1 MAEATSMGDRYL
13 GLIDKIVETTLK
25 GNIRSKEQ
33 VYRMLVR
40 DVTPGTGEIF
50 ERCLS
55 ERLTTTQGQLDREID
70 ELKQAKVNRILRALQ
85 TIAGEWERWQQEN
98 RAIEAIAQT
107 SQQIIS
113 AEPGERLGVLLRAI
127 DPNQPQPLTLEQ
139 LQQLGKNLAAAKI
152 NQTEPDPEIAQLVE
166 GIQRGLKS
174 WEKLAPDL
182 VSWIYDQGRSSI
194 GFEGTSA
201 QGGPWGVWAKQLDPS
216 WAKTLFQTIANNE
229 SVIDLT
235 RQISAIHI
243 SDLIEVTVILQ
254 CLQRGLVTWFDR
266 LIYDAKVGAKLSI
279 STFLTFAVIWSQLAN
294 GFSQS
299 SATSE
304 RRLFSDACFQGTLQ
318 ILRTFSQ
325 QSYFPLYGGIF
336 ALFGGEYLRNAL
348 SYLDEPLRQV
358 EGTEEKARILTMLG
372 YSMGSFGEYDR
383 AIQLHQEALE
393 IAQQA
398 GDSLCE
404 IANLNHLSRSY
415 LGQKNYEEAINRSQR
430 ALIQARQGGD
440 RLGQANALAN
450 FGYSQVFQAREMA
463 EVDAD
468 IYESA
473 IGYLEQ
479 GLKLSKNLT
488 DLPGG
493 AFAYRQTEAL
503 CASSLGIAYVVLEK
517 PEEALKNL
525 AIGLAAAQFS
535 GDLYLQG
542 LNYAY
547 MAQAYWRLSLFNQG
561 VIAGC
566 LGMYLLEQ
574 IGSTE
579 WRQPAALLTIVQG
592 QSGAEGFQKLLQQQR
607 GNIISVIGVD
617 GYDYLLELL
626 TKYQRSL

>member
-1 MAEATSMGDRYL
+1 MSETTSIRARYL
-13 GLIDKIVETTLK
+13 GLIEQIVETTLK

-40 DVTPGTGEIF
+40 DVSPGTGEIF

-55 ERLTTTQGQLDREID
+55 EHLTTMQAQLSQEVD

-85 TIAGEWERWQQEN
+85 TIAGEWERWQQAN
-98 RAIEAIAQT
+98 RVIET
-107 SQQIIS
+107 TQQIIT
-113 AEPGERLGVLLRAI
+113 AEPGNRLRVLLRSL
-127 DPNQPQPLTLEQ
+127 DPNQSKPLTLEQ
-139 LQQLGKNLAAAKI
+139 LQQLGKNLAETQM
-152 NQTEPDPEIAQLVE
+152 NHPQPDPEIAQLVE

-174 WEKLAPDL
+174 WQQLQPYL
-182 VSWIYDQGRSSI
+182 VSWIYDQGRSSL
-194 GFEGTSA
+194 GFEGTST
-201 QGGPWGVWAKQLDPS
+201 QGSPWGVWAKQLDPS
-216 WAKTLFQTIANNE
+216 FARTLFQTIANNQ
-229 SVIDLT
+229 SVVDLT
-235 RQISAIHI
+235 RQPSAIQI
-243 SDLIEVTVILQ
+243 SDLLEVTVILQ
-254 CLQRGLVTWFDR
+254 CLQRGLVTWFDQ

-279 STFLTFAVIWSQLAN
+279 STFLTFAVIWSQLVS
-294 GFSQS
+294 GFNQYP
-299 SATSE
+299 E
-304 RRLFSDACFQGTLQ
+304 CRLFTEACFQVTLQ

-358 EGTEEKARILTMLG
+358 EGTQEKARILTMLG
-372 YSMGSFGEYDR
+372 YSLHYLGQYDR

-393 IAQQA
+393 IAQKA
-398 GDSLCE
+398 EDSLCV

-415 LGQKNYEEAINRSQR
+415 LGQKNYEEAINMSQR
-430 ALIQARQGGD
+430 ALILARQTGE

-473 IGYLEQ
+473 IAYLEQ

-493 AFAYRQTEAL
+493 AFTYRQTEAL

-547 MAQAYWRLSLFNQG
+547 LAQAYWSLSLFNQG

-566 LGMYLLEQ
+566 LGMYLLQQ
-574 IGSTE
+574 IGSNE
-579 WRQPAALLTIVQG
+579 WRQPAALLTILQG
-592 QSGAEGFQKLLQQQR
+592 QSGAENFQNLLEQKR
-607 GNIISVIGVD
+607 RDIISVIGVD
-617 GYDYLLELL
+617 GFDHVRELL
-626 TKYQRSL
+626 GKYQRSL

>member
-1 MAEATSMGDRYL
+1 MAEATSISDRYL
-13 GLIDKIVETTLK
+13 GLIDQIVETTLK

-55 ERLTTTQGQLDREID
+55 ERLTTTQGQLEREID
-70 ELKQAKVNRILRALQ
+70 ELKQGKVNRILRALQ
-85 TIAGEWERWQQEN
+85 TIAGEWDRWQQEN
-98 RAIEAIAQT
+98 RVTEALAQT
-107 SQQIIS
+107 SQQIIT

-139 LQQLGKNLAAAKI
+139 LQELGKNLAAAQI
-152 NQTEPDPEIAQLVE
+152 NQPETDPEIAQLVE

-182 VSWIYDQGRSSI
+182 VSWIYDQGRTSI

-201 QGGPWGVWAKQLDPS
+201 AAGPWGVWAKKLDPS

-229 SVIDLT
+229 SLIDLT
-235 RQISAIHI
+235 RQISTIQI
-243 SDLIEVTVILQ
+243 SDLIEITVILQ
-254 CLQRGLVTWFDR
+254 CLQRGLVSWFDR
-266 LIYDAKVGAKLSI
+266 LIYDTKVGAKLSI

-299 SATSE
+299 SAISE

-358 EGTEEKARILTMLG
+358 EGTTEKARILTMLG
-372 YSMGSFGEYDR
+372 YSLRLFGQDER

-393 IAQQA
+393 IAQKA
-398 GDSLCE
+398 GDYLCE

-415 LGQKNYEEAINRSQR
+415 LGQKNYEEAINASQR
-430 ALIQARQGGD
+430 ALILARQKGD

-473 IGYLEQ
+473 IAYLEQ

-493 AFAYRQTEAL
+493 AFTYRQTEAL
-503 CASSLGIAYVVLEK
+503 CASSLGIAYVVLDK

-574 IGSTE
+574 IGSNE

-626 TKYQRSL
+626 AKYQRSL